1 MRPRDAYIVVR
12 GASVHS
18 LVYCTQWLGIGS
30 LREAVVALVRD
41 GDAVALEGSTHLIP
55 FAACHEVLRQGR
67 NDLGLIRMT
76 PDMIFDQMIGAGAAR
91 RLVDQVREATGWPLR
106 AADAPAATEPRTDE
120 ELSAPRE
127 LLGRG

>member
-1 MRPRDAYIVVR
+1 MRPRDAISSS

-55 FAACHEVLRQGR
+55 FAARHEVLRQGR
-67 NDLGLIRMT
+67 THLELFRD
-76 PDMIFDQMIGAGAAR
+76 
-91 RLVDQVREATGWPLR
+91 
-106 AADAPAATEPRTDE
+106 DA
-120 ELSAPRE
+120 
-127 LLGRG
+127 

>member
-1 MRPRDAYIVVR
+1 
-12 GASVHS
+12 
-18 LVYCTQWLGIGS
+18 
-30 LREAVVALVRD
+30 
-41 GDAVALEGSTHLIP
+41 
-55 FAACHEVLRQGR
+55 
-67 NDLGLIRMT
+67 MT
-76 PDMIFDQMIGAGAAR
+76 PDVIFDQMIGAGAAR